1 MDPRTQEVDDL
12 CEEIRPL
19 LAGRE
24 PEIIGAVLG
33 DLVALW
39 LVAHQG
45 PADEIE
51 AYREGLLQ
59 VFVEMVRG
67 LMPIN
72 EKLLRETI
80 KQMRQQ

>member
-1 MDPRTQEVDDL
+1 MDSRTQEVDDL

-39 LVAHQG
+39 LVAHQA

-51 AYREGLLQ
+51 AYREGVLQ
-59 VFVEMVRG
+59 AFIAMVRG

-72 EKLLRETI
+72 EMMVRELL
-80 KQMRQQ
+80 KQMQQ